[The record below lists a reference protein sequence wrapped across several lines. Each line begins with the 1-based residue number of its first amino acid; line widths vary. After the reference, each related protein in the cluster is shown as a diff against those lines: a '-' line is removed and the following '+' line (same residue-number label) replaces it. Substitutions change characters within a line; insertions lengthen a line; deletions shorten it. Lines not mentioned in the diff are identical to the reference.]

1 MIGVKSKTKLILDEM
16 QKLFNKKVDAFE
28 FSCYFPSMVFKNYDE
43 LEEEY
48 KGLGYYLD
56 QVANAIC
63 DEGEP
68 GFDPTHMIEEL
79 KKVYEKVL
87 EIINQN

>member
-1 MIGVKSKTKLILDEM
+1 MISKTQIILNKLEE
-16 QKLFNKKVDAFE
+16 LFSKKIDPFI
-28 FSCYFPSMVFKNYDE
+28 FSIDFPSEVYNLYFD
-43 LEEEY
+43 LEEEH
-48 KGLGYYLD
+48 KGLGDYLD
-56 QVANAIC
+56 QVSNKIC

-87 EIINQN
+87 EFIKN

>member
-1 MIGVKSKTKLILDEM
+1 MKSKTKLILDEL
-16 QKLFNKKVDAFE
+16 QKLFNGKVDAFE
-28 FSCYFPSMVFKNYDE
+28 FSCYFPDIVYDNYDI

-56 QVANAIC
+56 QVTNTIC

-79 KKVYEKVL
+79 KKVYEKVKAFC
-87 EIINQN
+87 N

>member
-1 MIGVKSKTKLILDEM
+1 MIGVKLKTKLILDEM

-28 FSCYFPSMVFKNYDE
+28 FSCYFPSMVFQSYDD

-48 KGLGYYLD
+48 QGLGYYLD
-56 QVANAIC
+56 QEVPDIC
-63 DEGEP
+63 AECEP

-79 KKVYEKVL
+79 KKVYEKVKAFCD
-87 EIINQN
+87 

>member
-1 MIGVKSKTKLILDEM
+1 MKSKTKLILEEM
-16 QKLFNKKVDAFE
+16 QKMFNGEVDAFE
-28 FSCYFPSMVFKNYDE
+28 FSCYFSKITFENYDE
-43 LEEEY
+43 LEKEY

-56 QVANAIC
+56 QVVPDIC
-63 DEGEP
+63 AEGEP

-87 EIINQN
+87 KIISQN